1 MILSEADCTPV
12 DDPATERIMV
22 FIDKVGLKARGITL
36 SISQLRRNMQA
47 GKFPKQVKISEHR
60 LAWVESE
67 IDAWQAERMK
77 EREKDAA

>member
-1 MILSEADCTPV
+1 MRKA
-12 DDPATERIMV
+12 MK
-22 FIDKVGLKARGITL
+22 FIDRAGLEARGIHL

-67 IDAWQAERMK
+67 IEAWQAARMSERN
-77 EREKDAA
+77 EQAA

>member
-1 MILSEADCTPV
+1 MTLFAARCAPV
-12 DDPATERIMV
+12 HEPAMRDTMK
-22 FIDKVGLKARGITL
+22 FIDKTGLEARGIQL

-77 EREKDAA
+77 EREQTAA

>member
-1 MILSEADCTPV
+1 
-12 DDPATERIMV
+12 
-22 FIDKVGLKARGITL
+22 
-36 SISQLRRNMQA
+36 MQA

-77 EREKDAA
+77 EREKAAA